1 MARTETS
8 FNSSERYT
16 CGKSLK
22 SPVQLLSFPII
33 MDIKIEDVSIR
44 LLDKLY
50 EIEKQCF
57 DQEAFLKQQL
67 AYLLNDYNAIGLA
80 ARVNGEIAGFAIA
93 RVDIE
98 RNAPFGHILTL
109 DITPA
114 YRRKGIA
121 QKLLHE
127 IETIFK
133 SRAIKEFRLE
143 VREDNVAALNL
154 YQKLGYK
161 KIGKLEQ
168 YYGNVHGLYLKKT
181 LQ

>member
-1 MARTETS
+1 ME
-8 FNSSERYT
+8 
-16 CGKSLK
+16 
-22 SPVQLLSFPII
+22 
-33 MDIKIEDVSIR
+33 IKIEDVSIR

-57 DQEAFLKQQL
+57 KQEAFTKQQL
-67 AYLLNDYNAIGLA
+67 AYLLTDYNAIGLA

-93 RVDIE
+93 RVDIR
-98 RNAPFGHILTL
+98 RNAAFGHILTV

-127 IETIFK
+127 VETIFREK
-133 SRAIKEFRLE
+133 GIKECRLE

-161 KIGKLEQ
+161 KVGKLEK
-168 YYGNVHGLYLKKT
+168 YYGKAHGLYLQKT
-181 LQ
+181 LH